1 MRGGNTIQRCA
12 RATRKCP
19 WVRIRFSSMDSK
31 GSQGTSAVRDRPRRV
46 DVSDN
51 LAVLA
56 DVPSNS
62 MGLVYMD
69 PPFNSGRI
77 YQNRA
82 GEGAAS
88 TSAFG
93 DTWAWD
99 DTSEVLLRE
108 VRNHVPQGGAA
119 MIAALVEQLGRSPL
133 AAYLVSIG
141 CRLGHAHR
149 VLTPA
154 GSLYLHV
161 DPAASHY
168 LKVVLDSIFGAK
180 NFRNEI
186 VWRRTHAHSGSRRY
200 GPIHDSI
207 LFYTKSSSYV
217 WNQQYGPYT
226 ADYIEKYF
234 RQQDAR
240 GRYQAITCTGPGDRI
255 GTRAHYDWKGQP
267 PPPGRHWAWVE
278 SEMERLDAA
287 GRLTYSRNGVPR
299 LKMYVGDGPGVRLQD
314 IWGDIHPLSAH
325 SAERLGYDTQKPIAL
340 LERII
345 ASSSEPGDVV
355 LDPYCGTG
363 TTAVAAE
370 RLGRGW
376 HVVDAS
382 TYAGAVTLARA
393 RAQVPHAAIAL
404 GGMPETV
411 ARAKAL
417 LREDPLGY
425 GAWGTALL
433 ATQLDRKSHGLGFAV
448 GTRSWG
454 QTALGLVPLQEA
466 SLNGLTDLSRSY
478 PLCFLVEGPGSPRLA
493 AELISR
499 GSIEVQKVP
508 LASLVAR
515 AVAKTGIAE
524 LDLRLT
530 A

>member
-1 MRGGNTIQRCA
+1 MDIMGSDDASALC
-12 RATRKCP
+12 TR
-19 WVRIRFSSMDSK
+19 R
-31 GSQGTSAVRDRPRRV
+31 RRV
-46 DVSDN
+46 DVGDN
-51 LAVLA
+51 LPVLGE
-56 DVPSNS
+56 VPNS
-62 MGLVYMD
+62 SVGLIYMD

-82 GEGAAS
+82 SKGAAS
-88 TSAFG
+88 SSAFG
-93 DTWAWD
+93 DTWVWD
-99 DTSEVLLRE
+99 DTSEELLRR
-108 VRNHVPQGGAA
+108 VGNHVAPAGAA
-119 MIAALVEQLGRSPL
+119 MITALVRQLGRSAL

-141 CRLGHAHR
+141 SRLGQAHR
-149 VLTPA
+149 VLMSS

-168 LKVVLDSIFGAK
+168 LKVVLDSVFGAK

-207 LFYTKSSSYV
+207 LFYTKSSTYV
-217 WNQQYGPYT
+217 WNQQYGPY
-226 ADYIEKYF
+226 AAEYIEKYF
-234 RQQDAR
+234 RQSDKR

-255 GTRAHYDWKGQP
+255 GTRAHYNWRGQA

-278 SEMERLDAA
+278 SEMERLDAE
-287 GRLTYSRNGVPR
+287 GRLIYSRSGVPR
-299 LKMYVGDGPGVRLQD
+299 LKRYVDDGPGVRLQD
-314 IWGDIHPLSAH
+314 IWSDIHPLSAH
-325 SAERLGYDTQKPIAL
+325 SAERLGYDTQKPVAL

-382 TYAGAVTLARA
+382 IYAGAITLARA
-393 RAQVPHAAIAL
+393 RAEAPRAAIAL
-404 GGMPETV
+404 GGMPDSI
-411 ARAKAL
+411 AQAKAL
-417 LREDPLGY
+417 LRDDPLGY

-433 ATQLDRKSHGLGFAV
+433 ATQLDRESHGAGIAV
-448 GTRSWG
+448 GTRNWG
-454 QTALGLVPLQEA
+454 QTALGLVPLRESSSKA
-466 SLNGLTDLSRSY
+466 LSKLSGSY
-478 PLCFLVEGPGSPRLA
+478 PVCFLVEGPGSPRLA

-499 GSIEVQKVP
+499 KNIEVLGVP
-508 LASLVAR
+508 VASFVTPPVMR
-515 AVAKTGIAE
+515 TGFAE
-524 LDLRLT
+524 LDLRL
-530 A
+530 AP